1 MRHEL
6 VLVKCVRVEATVD
19 GATCLEACWSD
30 PERAGHVRGEP
41 CDLLC
46 PGCPQWEQ

>member
-6 VLVKCVRVEATVD
+6 AYVKCERVEATVD
-19 GATCLEACWSD
+19 GAACWSD
-30 PERAGHVRGEP
+30 GKRVGHVRREP